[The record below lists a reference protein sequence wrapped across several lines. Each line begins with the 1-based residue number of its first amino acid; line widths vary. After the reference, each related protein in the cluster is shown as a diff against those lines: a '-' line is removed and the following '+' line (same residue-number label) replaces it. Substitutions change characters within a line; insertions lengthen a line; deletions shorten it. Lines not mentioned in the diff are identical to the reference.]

1 MDMKESR
8 IGWIESL
15 KLLASLLVFTTHFL
29 AEFKGEWL
37 VYWGKGQILYGV
49 SGKLAVS
56 FFFLMAGFFAMKAN
70 KDNTWKYITK
80 RYVRFV
86 VPIFLIEIIMFLLL
100 FCSKRIGIDTW
111 LSASATDKYA
121 RLYGINLKM
130 IIYDTFLLDCSAVIT
145 YWCNG
150 MLFLGPVIVMLLH
163 GFCDEV
169 KTEPGISAKLKT
181 GIIFGLS
188 AIITAVTG
196 NVWYTI
202 CIIGAFLYLVVHD
215 RCVFFEKWRGR
226 LVKAGL
232 LPISY
237 ICIRTPETESG
248 YLWKAVAVASLFLIV
263 FYSKWIQ
270 VILENRIFCSVSKYS
285 FEIYLLH
292 MPVNWIIITVLYGLL
307 ENKMNSIIMIAVL
320 YLTSLGLT
328 ILFSIKLKKVSDQ
341 IVKKLYAGMECVK

>member
-121 RLYGINLKM
+121 RLYGINLK
-130 IIYDTFLLDCSAVIT
+130 
-145 YWCNG
+145 
-150 MLFLGPVIVMLLH
+150 
-163 GFCDEV
+163 
-169 KTEPGISAKLKT
+169 K
-181 GIIFGLS
+181 
-188 AIITAVTG
+188 
-196 NVWYTI
+196 
-202 CIIGAFLYLVVHD
+202 
-215 RCVFFEKWRGR
+215 
-226 LVKAGL
+226 
-232 LPISY
+232 
-237 ICIRTPETESG
+237 
-248 YLWKAVAVASLFLIV
+248 
-263 FYSKWIQ
+263 
-270 VILENRIFCSVSKYS
+270 
-285 FEIYLLH
+285 
-292 MPVNWIIITVLYGLL
+292 
-307 ENKMNSIIMIAVL
+307 
-320 YLTSLGLT
+320 
-328 ILFSIKLKKVSDQ
+328 
-341 IVKKLYAGMECVK
+341 

>member
-1 MDMKESR
+1 M
-8 IGWIESL
+8 
-15 KLLASLLVFTTHFL
+15 
-29 AEFKGEWL
+29 
-37 VYWGKGQILYGV
+37 
-49 SGKLAVS
+49 
-56 FFFLMAGFFAMKAN
+56 
-70 KDNTWKYITK
+70 
-80 RYVRFV
+80 
-86 VPIFLIEIIMFLLL
+86 
-100 FCSKRIGIDTW
+100 
-111 LSASATDKYA
+111 
-121 RLYGINLKM
+121 
-130 IIYDTFLLDCSAVIT
+130 
-145 YWCNG
+145 
-150 MLFLGPVIVMLLH
+150 
-163 GFCDEV
+163 
-169 KTEPGISAKLKT
+169 
-181 GIIFGLS
+181 
-188 AIITAVTG
+188 
-196 NVWYTI
+196 
-202 CIIGAFLYLVVHD
+202 
-215 RCVFFEKWRGR
+215 
-226 LVKAGL
+226 KAGL